1 MLAIKA
7 LTFDVFGTVVD
18 WRRTIARETRVLLGE
33 RKGYDL
39 DWNAFA
45 LAWRGRYQPAMERVR
60 SGNRG
65 FVKLDVLHRENL
77 LEVLEEFGVSGLS
90 ETELDQLN
98 FAWHRLEPWP
108 DSVPGMARL
117 RTRYPL
123 ASLSNGNVALIM
135 NMARHAGLPW
145 DAILGAE
152 VARAYK
158 PMPEAYLSAADMLGL
173 PPADVALVA
182 AHNDDLKAAQ
192 AAGLK
197 TVFVKRP
204 TEVADTGQTKDIEA
218 WDGVDLAAESF
229 EDLAD
234 QLGCN

>member
-1 MLAIKA
+1 MLGIKA

-18 WRRTIARETRVLLGE
+18 WRRSIAREAQAFLGE
-33 RKGYDL
+33 EKGYDL

-45 LAWRGRYQPAMERVR
+45 LAWRNRYQPAMERVR

-77 LEVLEEFGVSGLS
+77 LDVLAEFGVGPLS
-90 ETELDQLN
+90 DAEIDHLN
-98 FAWHRLEPWP
+98 FAWHRLAPWP
-108 DSVPGMARL
+108 DSVSGMTRL
-117 RTRYPL
+117 KKRYPL

-158 PMPEAYLSAADMLGL
+158 PMPEAYVSAAEMLGL
-173 PPADVALVA
+173 PPDEVALVA
-182 AHNDDLKAAQ
+182 AHNDDLKAAG
-192 AAGLK
+192 AVGLK
-197 TVFVKRP
+197 TIFVRRP
-204 TEVADTGQTKDIEA
+204 TEVADAGQTKDIEA
-218 WDGVDLAAESF
+218 WDGVDLAAENF

-234 QLGCN
+234 KLGCN